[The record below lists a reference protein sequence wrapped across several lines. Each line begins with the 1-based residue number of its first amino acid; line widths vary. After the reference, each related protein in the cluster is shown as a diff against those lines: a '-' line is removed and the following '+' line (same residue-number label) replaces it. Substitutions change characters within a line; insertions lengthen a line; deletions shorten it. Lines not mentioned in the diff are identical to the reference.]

1 MVRSS
6 ISLPFTIK
14 CEHLAHKVRISL
26 MKHIKED
33 GIQLEK
39 KKKKR
44 KKEEKERKER
54 LYPKVSSEE
63 SYLSQKKNSPSK
75 NSSRRF
81 MASNKHCHQVIP

>member
-33 GIQLEK
+33 GIQLEEKEKRK
-39 KKKKR
+39 KKKGRERKKR
-44 KKEEKERKER
+44 KV
-54 LYPKVSSEE
+54 VS
-63 SYLSQKKNSPSK
+63 
-75 NSSRRF
+75 
-81 MASNKHCHQVIP
+81 

>member
-39 KKKKR
+39 KK
-44 KKEEKERKER
+44 RKEKKKGR
-54 LYPKVSSEE
+54 GKEKKGCILKVVV
-63 SYLSQKKNSPSK
+63 KN
-75 NSSRRF
+75 
-81 MASNKHCHQVIP
+81 HT